1 MNDERAHSE
10 KDGSRQE
17 GGSGWPDQQS
27 LYRAARKALRQMKMI
42 LPVLGGVILLI
53 GLFKTFV
60 SEAWIRSIFTGHT
73 LTDSILGS
81 VFGSILAGNPVNS
94 YVIGRGLLDVNVS
107 LVGVTAFILTWVT
120 VGIVQF
126 PAEWAA
132 LGARFALARA
142 LTAFLVAIPLS
153 WLVSLCI
160 EVLS

>member
-1 MNDERAHSE
+1 MNDERANRE
-10 KDGSRQE
+10 KRGSRQE
-17 GGSGWPDQQS
+17 GGSGWPDRQS
-27 LYRAARKALRQMKMI
+27 LDRAACKALRHMKML
-42 LPVLGGVILLI
+42 LPVLVGVILLI

-60 SEAWIRSIFTGHT
+60 SEAWIQSIFTGHT
-73 LTDSILGS
+73 FIDSVFGA

-120 VGIVQF
+120 VGLVQL

-132 LGARFALARA
+132 LGARFSLARA
-142 LTAFLVAIPLS
+142 LTALLVAIPLS

-160 EVLS
+160 GVLS